1 MGLKL
6 LNHNRAMISRLLSL
20 LIWAAVA
27 ASAVYWGL
35 RLFTHATPVPA
46 GVAVANAPAP
56 AAGNLARLLG
66 MPPVQPVAVA
76 EAAPVDSRFRLV
88 GVVAPRIGQA
98 SGLALI
104 SVDGKPA
111 RAVGV
116 GREIEPGL
124 RLLAVRQRQAELGV
138 TGSAPA
144 LTLVLPAL
152 AEASRGRPGE
162 TGAPPGAVP
171 GAGLGAMPGAMSGAI
186 PGAIPGGAMP
196 SFNNRGGAGGLPPGL
211 APRMAGGSAAP
222 LPGMPIQPAE
232 PGADGQPDSN
242 GNATR

>member
-1 MGLKL
+1 M
-6 LNHNRAMISRLLSL
+6 SL

-35 RLFTHATPVPA
+35 RLFTHPTPVPA
-46 GVAVANAPAP
+46 GAAVANAPSP

-66 MPPVQPVAVA
+66 MPPVQAVAVA
-76 EAAPVDSRFRLV
+76 AAAPVDSRFRLV

-124 RLLAVRQRQAELGV
+124 RLLAVSQRQAELGV

-144 LTLVLPAL
+144 LTLALPAL
-152 AEASRGRPGE
+152 AEANRGRPGE
-162 TGAPPGAVP
+162 AGALP
-171 GAGLGAMPGAMSGAI
+171 GAGPGAGPGAMAL

-196 SFNNRGGAGGLPPGL
+196 PFGNRGGAGGLPPGL
-211 APRMAGGSAAP
+211 AAPRMAGGPVP

-232 PGADGQPDSN
+232 QGVDGLPDGS
-242 GNATR
+242 GLATR

>member
-1 MGLKL
+1 MT
-6 LNHNRAMISRLLSL
+6 SRLLSL

-35 RLFTHATPVPA
+35 RLFTRPTPVPA
-46 GVAVANAPAP
+46 GAAVATAPLP

-66 MPPVQPVAVA
+66 TPPVQPVAA
-76 EAAPVDSRFRLV
+76 AAAAPVDSRFRLV

-124 RLLAVRQRQAELGV
+124 RLLTVGHRQAELGASA
-138 TGSAPA
+138 GAPA
-144 LTLVLPAL
+144 LTLALPAL
-152 AEASRGRPGE
+152 ADANRGRPGE
-162 TGAPPGAVP
+162 AAAGPGAVVMPGALPP
-171 GAGLGAMPGAMSGAI
+171 GAGLPLFG
-186 PGAIPGGAMP
+186 
-196 SFNNRGGAGGLPPGL
+196 NRGAAGGLPSGL
-211 APRMAGGSAAP
+211 SAPRPAGALPAP

-232 PGADGQPDSN
+232 QAADGQPDIN
-242 GNATR
+242 GIATR